1 MADRRISELT
11 NITGADID
19 DDNDELVIVD
29 ASAGQ
34 TRAITRSELFKINK
48 SGTEYTLLDESDVQ
62 SDPEDTTAGRL
73 MPVGAG
79 GLVAA
84 LNFTDADDF
93 DTTPSGLGGNSSLGS
108 VPANAPGYGRWA
120 QYKSLSSDSQG
131 HQMLGLVNGDELY
144 YRRLSGGTWTDY
156 VRIYDTSNTTVDGSG
171 FILEASPIVRVHP
184 DSIDEP
190 NTPVGA
196 TLTHPETGVYA
207 LSGVEP
213 LATEGWQVRT
223 PSDVNGNKV
232 VAITEP
238 EYDAETRTLTLR
250 THDLLWH
257 EGRLVPGEPMDI
269 PDGHFVMLRFHEPE
283 TPDPEA

>member
-1 MADRRISELT
+1 
-11 NITGADID
+11 
-19 DDNDELVIVD
+19 
-29 ASAGQ
+29 
-34 TRAITRSELFKINK
+34 
-48 SGTEYTLLDESDVQ
+48 
-62 SDPEDTTAGRL
+62 
-73 MPVGAG
+73 MPVGAF
-79 GLVAA
+79 GLGKPIIR
-84 LNFTDADDF
+84 FSIDF
-93 DTTPSGLGGNSSLGS
+93 DQEKTPGFYGLEVSSPTNGPRSNAFGQLMVCARDASDRVVQVFFDSLTNVMHMRSEGS
-108 VPANAPGYGRWA
+108 SSWGSWA
-120 QYKSLSSDSQG
+120 EMWSSA
-131 HQMLGLVNGDELY
+131 
-144 YRRLSGGTWTDY
+144 
-156 VRIYDTSNTTVDGSG
+156 NTTVDGSG

-190 NTPVGA
+190 NKPVGA

-223 PSDVNGNKV
+223 PSDFNGNKV

-269 PDGHFVMLRFHEPE
+269 PDGHFVMLRLHEPE